1 MSSCSSI
8 DALCPT
14 SLRCMAWDWWHDG
27 WMDVN
32 FGKWSTEEELFFCV
46 RWSPSRRSP
55 SLRPSPSGDAWLA
68 RTTSY
73 TTISCPVS
81 TGGGRRRAHGDTY
94 VPATATVCDDLP
106 RPPATQ
112 TQQVTAVTAMPIDA
126 DASAQHLAGSTT
138 VSLLDRSVRCVIVI
152 VVVARACHCCGQA
165 QLTDDRRWMLAGR
178 PLSSST

>member
-1 MSSCSSI
+1 M
-8 DALCPT
+8 
-14 SLRCMAWDWWHDG
+14 DG

-126 DASAQHLAGSTT
+126 DASAQRTSPARRRCRCWI
-138 VSLLDRSVRCVIVI
+138 DRCGASSSSSR
-152 VVVARACHCCGQA
+152 ARATVA
-165 QLTDDRRWMLAGR
+165 AKRSLPTIDDGCSPAGR
-178 PLSSST
+178 CRPPLN